1 MQLWFLQLSSLLFI
15 SRTLSN
21 WVYELDKWAP
31 SVVKIAYKVAF
42 LKLLFYSSCYQ
53 SDSWL
58 DHFFSLMREN
68 VPFSVFAPK
77 GTPALRRGF
86 VPQLRSG
93 KFNVLLTTYE
103 YIIKDKQI
111 LAKVTK
117 TKALLHL
124 YQVMMLLNHAKIVI
138 TQYTLLT
145 ILLYRCRCSTLIN
158 AGSIAFLWYL
168 LNCCSF

>member
-1 MQLWFLQLSSLLFI
+1 MHNRCNHLSMTASVEFLQLSFFVFT

-31 SVVKIAYKVAF
+31 SVVKIAYKVKYPPRSTKANIDLWSIWLAHERKLFFF
-42 LKLLFYSSCYQ
+42 L
-53 SDSWL
+53 
-58 DHFFSLMREN
+58 SL
-68 VPFSVFAPK
+68 SLK

-111 LAKVTK
+111 LAKVKETEV
-117 TKALLHL
+117 LL
-124 YQVMMLLNHAKIVI
+124 LLS
-138 TQYTLLT
+138 
-145 ILLYRCRCSTLIN
+145 CN
-158 AGSIAFLWYL
+158 ASGHHGHNQFRNIKYI
-168 LNCCSF
+168 